1 VVFQNVCGI
10 FVVTKEGYSSM
21 EKYTSVSVFKRKKG
35 WQARLRYK
43 ENDKWKETSKMLPE
57 ATGKKEAEKMAEELR
72 QRLNKIAADNGEPA
86 RGKTV
91 DDVVSQFLEHQ
102 LNTGLL
108 ERSSYYSQ
116 KIAYEKNIKP
126 YLGDYEFNTLDRMA
140 IIDWHTQLS
149 QRMTQHGIYY
159 NYTIITKVYN
169 YYVSIGE
176 IDRNPFH
183 AVKGLVKSKKSRV
196 THLTPEQ
203 MEMLLADA
211 YLEFEPEDPM
221 LVGIMLAYYGALRRS
236 EICGLRW
243 FDVDFESNTLTVSS
257 AIGIGEGGTYT
268 KGTKN
273 PSSHRTFPLIPQL
286 RQVLKQRYDAIHPEK
301 DWFVIG
307 EQKQYMKPKM
317 FNIRFKQF
325 VDAYNIVDA
334 YGKPIT
340 PHALRH
346 NAASVGVRSGMDIS
360 ALSLMMGHASRA
372 MTLDTYADAS
382 EQSKRIGAERLSATF
397 TKETNDNDFY
407 DIEPKEAE

>member
-1 VVFQNVCGI
+1 
-10 FVVTKEGYSSM
+10 M
-21 EKYTSVSVFKRKKG
+21 EKYTAASVRQLKNGK

-43 ENDKWKETSKMLPE
+43 ENGKWKNLDKMVPE
-57 ATGKKEAEKMAEELR
+57 AKGKKEAERLAEDLR
-72 QRLNKIAADNGEPA
+72 RELNKVAETSAVGTHE
-86 RGKTV
+86 RTV
-91 DDVVSQFLEHQ
+91 DEVVSAYIDYQF
-102 LNTGLL
+102 NTGLL
-108 ERSSYYSQ
+108 ERSTYNSQ
-116 KIAYEKNIKP
+116 KKAYERNIKP
-126 YLGDYEFNTLDRMA
+126 YLGDYSFENLDRTA
-140 IIDWHTQLS
+140 IVDWHTKLS
-149 QRMTQHGIYY
+149 QKMTQHGIYY
-159 NYTIITKVYN
+159 NYTLITKVYN

-176 IDRNPFH
+176 ISRNPFH

-203 MEMLLADA
+203 MENLIVDL
-211 YLEFEPEDPM
+211 YLEYEPTDPM

-243 FDVDFESNTLTVSS
+243 FDIDFERNTLTVSS
-257 AIGIGEGGTYT
+257 AIGIGEGGAYT

-286 RQVLKQRYDAIHPEK
+286 RQVLKQRYDAIHP
-301 DWFVIG
+301 DRNWFVIG
-307 EQKQYMKPKM
+307 EGENYMLPTT
-317 FNIRFKQF
+317 FNEKFKKF
-325 VDAYNIVDA
+325 VDAYGLKDA

-382 EQSKRIGAERLSATF
+382 EMSKRVGAERLSSAF
-397 TKETNDNDFY
+397 TKETHDF
-407 DIEPKEAE
+407 DIISPDSDFSDKSSSD